1 MEGIIKWPCEAMSD
15 WLSQVWMRWFVYVCF
30 QKSVEEGFCNIWD
43 MMLMKQVSLGLHMV
57 IHSSKYF
64 LHVMYTSAIVLIAT
78 QWLMG
83 SQACSKTL
91 EVQWDYDDKNTLA
104 ITFRMFFLLWVYPIY
119 YIHIYGMVFFSKCSS
134 TPWLPVQP
142 TWHIMAAMAPEF
154 SFKVNSTKYR
164 SHPPKTSRDAIELYS
179 IRIY

>member
-1 MEGIIKWPCEAMSD
+1 MWKLEMEGIIKWPCEAMSD
-15 WLSQVWMRWFVYVCF
+15 WLSQVWTRWFVYVCF

-91 EVQWDYDDKNTLA
+91 EVQWDYDDKNTLT
-104 ITFRMFFLLWVYPIY
+104 ITFRMFFFAMGLSNLLHTYLRDGVLFKMFIDALTSQYNQHGTSW
-119 YIHIYGMVFFSKCSS
+119 HQNS
-134 TPWLPVQP
+134 LP
-142 TWHIMAAMAPEF
+142 
-154 SFKVNSTKYR
+154 K
-164 SHPPKTSRDAIELYS
+164 
-179 IRIY
+179 